1 MKMTV
6 ISWTLIVILFTVVGQ
21 YSATVDDDDVDSS
34 DGDNDTYIVFDIGD
48 SDIDYDECA
57 DSNDND

>member
-1 MKMTV
+1 M
-6 ISWTLIVILFTVVGQ
+6 ILFTVVGQ